1 MLDRAMIAAVVFGCA
16 GGVAGAPEGV
26 ESVLCRASVV
36 GEVAIADAPDD
47 LLVDGDFMY
56 ALSGDVLRVYDV
68 GDAVEP
74 TLAGTYV
81 MGASASRIGLSGGRL
96 FVVGS
101 SSIQVF
107 DAGDPLGL
115 VELNAIDIAYGG
127 SLDVRFVGARVF
139 VADEWQGLRS
149 FDFSDVMSPVMAQ
162 VPAFNPGTGSGFVE
176 LVGGFV
182 VYGNSYHT
190 ARVFDY
196 SDPASL
202 DVVGDFDLFM
212 QPRES
217 ASDGSYLFRL
227 GVDEQTLDEGFL
239 VYDVSDPLS
248 PVLVSSVLVGGA
260 ELEYFSEQGIV
271 LSKRDHAIELIDVR
285 DPIDPALLGSVTPGT
300 STRESAIVGGY
311 LYLALGDRLEVIDMG
326 LIGDPVLGGVATAS
340 SAVRFELLGDYAYVL
355 DSFSNVEGLGGI
367 SVIDVSDPLDLQHR
381 GSARF
386 AGYTL
391 DLAVDWPYVY
401 AANDFNGVSIVDVR
415 DPDGVVLLSET
426 SLVGDHLGLALDV
439 AVLGDVAYVANR
451 TRLVVLDVS
460 DRGAPWVIDEID
472 VPALGV
478 HVHEGVLLVSSDD
491 DALIA
496 YGLDDP
502 RAPERMVSLND
513 FGYRFDYSAGDHPSR
528 FVVDGD
534 RLSVSGSYG
543 HLLEFELDLPGSIG
557 FVREHLTSWR
567 STGFALDDGLLYGV
581 GDSEGFVYEARP
593 DGSLA
598 PLGAFTNRE
607 WMGDIAVRGDY
618 AFFLGRLRGQDAS
631 GLGVVDLRT
640 SCSVCLADLN
650 GDGVLS
656 YFDAA
661 ALMAGYQAGDMSVDL
676 NGDGSIDFHDVAEF
690 LDSYGDG
697 CP

>member
-1 MLDRAMIAAVVFGCA
+1 MLDRAMIAAVVFGCVCGA
-16 GGVAGAPEGV
+16 SGAPAGV
-26 ESVLCRASVV
+26 ESALCRASVV
-36 GEVAIADAPDD
+36 GEVELVDEVDD

-68 GDAVEP
+68 RDAVEP
-74 TLAGTYV
+74 TLVREYAMET
-81 MGASASRIGLSGGRL
+81 SAGRL
-96 FVVGS
+96 GLHDGRLYVAGAL
-101 SSIQVF
+101 SIRVF

-115 VELNAIDIAYGG
+115 LELNSVDLAPGG
-127 SLDVRFVGARVF
+127 RGDVLFVGARVF
-139 VADEWQGLRS
+139 VADEWEGLRS
-149 FDFSDVMSPVMAQ
+149 FDFSDVMNPVVAR
-162 VPAFNPGTGSGFVE
+162 VAAFNPGTGTGFVE
-176 LVGGFV
+176 LVGGYV
-182 VYGNSYHT
+182 VYGNSVHHP
-190 ARVFDY
+190 RVFDI
-196 SDPASL
+196 SDPAKL
-202 DVVGDFDLFM
+202 DFVGEFDLYL
-212 QPRES
+212 RAGET
-217 ASDGSYLFRL
+217 ASEGAYLFKT

-239 VYDVSDPLS
+239 VYDVRDPLS
-248 PVLVSSVLVGGA
+248 PALVTHVPVRGGSLDSFPG
-260 ELEYFSEQGIV
+260 EGIV
-271 LSKRDHAIELIDVR
+271 LSKRDHALELIDVR
-285 DPIDPALLGSVTPGT
+285 NPLDPALLGSVTPGT
-300 STRESAIVGGY
+300 SARESAIVGGH

-326 LIGDPVLGGVATAS
+326 LIGDPVVGGVATAS

-355 DSFSNVEGLGGI
+355 DSFSNIEGLGGI

-386 AGYTL
+386 SGYAL

-401 AANDFNGVSIVDVR
+401 SANDFNGVSIVDVA
-415 DPDGVVLLSET
+415 DPDDVVLLSET
-426 SLVGDHLGLALDV
+426 SLIGDHFGLALDV
-439 AVLGDVAYVANR
+439 AVLGDVVYVANK

-460 DRGAPWVIDEID
+460 DRGAPVVIDEIE

-478 HVHEGVLLVSSDD
+478 HVHEGVLLVISDD

-502 RAPERMVSLND
+502 RAPERLVSLSD
-513 FGYRFDYSAGDHPSR
+513 FGYRFDYSVRDHPSR

-534 RLSVSGSYG
+534 RLFVSGKHG
-543 HLLEFELDLPGSIG
+543 RLLEFALDLPGSIG

-581 GDSEGFVYEARP
+581 GDTEGFVYEARP

-640 SCSVCLADLN
+640 GCSACLADLN

-661 ALMAGYQAGDMSVDL
+661 ALMVGYQAGDMSVDL
-676 NGDGSIDFHDVAEF
+676 NGDGSIDFHDVAAF
-690 LDSYGDG
+690 LDSYGAG